1 MFKCIK
7 IMAQNFKTVEV
18 KAYSKEEAV
27 AQAEKM
33 GIQVIMD
40 ATQAWKAAGKP
51 MLGTELKE
59 FLATKLQK
67 ETKFASGIGCIIT
80 MDPGTAD
87 TRERPYAVVDI
98 KNEQGKRKF
107 GMSFLVTDKETGEVK
122 FIATG
127 ATKAEAIEKAKK
139 LYTEKGYKGNLYGQ
153 YIKVVTEGEKGA
165 FEVSYAPS
173 KSAHLGSY
181 TVFGVEA

>member
-18 KAYSKEEAV
+18 NAYSKDEAI
-27 AQAEKM
+27 AQAPFQ
-33 GIQVIMD
+33 IIMD

-51 MLGTELKE
+51 LMGTELKE
-59 FLATKLQK
+59 FLATKLTK
-67 ETKFASGIGCIIT
+67 ETKYASGIGCIIT
-80 MDPGTAD
+80 VDPGTVD
-87 TRERPYAVVDI
+87 TRERPYAVADI
-98 KNEQGKRKF
+98 KNEKGKRKF

-173 KSAHLGSY
+173 KSAHLGKY
-181 TVFGVEA
+181 IVFGVEA